1 MHAHHWHIKRNLTS
15 KWWKTADGLSPFCK
29 GILSES
35 FIARNWVIRNLRRI
49 QFAMQEKQ
57 LYAECRARLAHLFI
71 KVTVY
76 LPFSFRKKSQQSNWY
91 SMYGNLLPVLAPKVP
106 VLRRSKATRCGIN
119 SGTLTD
125 PCIQQNLFS
134 LYCELYLLLICNAY
148 PLVIDI
154 QDVAPGSYQIRPELL
169 QTFQPSYAS
178 SIAWISSDYFEPL
191 LLPQ

>member
-1 MHAHHWHIKRNLTS
+1 
-15 KWWKTADGLSPFCK
+15 
-29 GILSES
+29 
-35 FIARNWVIRNLRRI
+35 
-49 QFAMQEKQ
+49 
-57 LYAECRARLAHLFI
+57 
-71 KVTVY
+71 
-76 LPFSFRKKSQQSNWY
+76 
-91 SMYGNLLPVLAPKVP
+91 MYGNLLPVLAPKVP
-106 VLRRSKATRCGIN
+106 VLRRNKATRCGIN

-125 PCIQQNLFS
+125 PCIQQKLFL

-191 LLPQ
+191 LLPQYRVVERRKRLKAIGWISGYIKQGENRKRCHPKDKRRISQPKTQ

>member
-1 MHAHHWHIKRNLTS
+1 MQIVENCRRTISFLQGYSKRKLYCKKLSNQKPTANTVRNARKTTLCWMQGKISTSIYQSYCIFVLLFSKNLS
-15 KWWKTADGLSPFCK
+15 K
-29 GILSES
+29 
-35 FIARNWVIRNLRRI
+35 AR
-49 QFAMQEKQ
+49 
-57 LYAECRARLAHLFI
+57 
-71 KVTVY
+71 
-76 LPFSFRKKSQQSNWY
+76 Y

-106 VLRRSKATRCGIN
+106 VLRRNKATRCGIN
-119 SGTLTD
+119 SGNLTD